1 MLSPGKLPALN
12 LEKGSSFMHLPCP
25 SLGLGPHF
33 QALANC
39 KPLWPND
46 LYSCQTICSLHQLQ
60 WHMQNLWFHLIIP

>member
-25 SLGLGPHF
+25 NLGLGPHF

-39 KPLWPND
+39 KPFWPND
-46 LYSCQTICSLHQLQ
+46 L
-60 WHMQNLWFHLIIP
+60 

>member
-1 MLSPGKLPALN
+1 MLSPGKLPVLN

-39 KPLWPND
+39 KPFWPND
-46 LYSCQTICSLHQLQ
+46 L
-60 WHMQNLWFHLIIP
+60 